1 MQNSQHYDDYNYDDD
16 DDDDDDNGDDDDND
30 ETFFPKITWHDDF
43 WHTFDYCK
51 YQLWWW
57 WWGFWKLLY

>member
-30 ETFFPKITWHDDF
+30 ETFFPQDYLTWWFLTHV
-43 WHTFDYCK
+43 W
-51 YQLWWW
+51 
-57 WWGFWKLLY
+57 LL